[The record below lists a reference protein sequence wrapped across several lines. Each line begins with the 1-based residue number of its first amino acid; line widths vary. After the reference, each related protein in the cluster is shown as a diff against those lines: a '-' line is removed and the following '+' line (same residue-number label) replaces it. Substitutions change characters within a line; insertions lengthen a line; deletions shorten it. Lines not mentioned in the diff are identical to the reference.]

1 MIKIPGQLAIRTIHG
16 RNGAF
21 NVARLSTSIGEF
33 VVKDQVLDQ
42 YSEGKYDGEFVITQI
57 SPSSYSHSGRT
68 VIEVRARLDAM
79 ILDDMDVLSQD
90 DAERLDQKEVDP
102 LEEDVAA
109 VPATPATPVAPATDA
124 GDAPFGMA
132 QPELA
137 STAESLAPANEDE
150 ALFGT
155 LWPMGDSVKLDPTV
169 DRQRMRAQC
178 ARLGQLGYQLNFKQQ
193 VWERNPTG

>member
-16 RNGAF
+16 RNGPF
-21 NVARLSTSIGEF
+21 NVGRLSTSIGEF
-33 VVKDQVLDQ
+33 VVKDQLLDQ
-42 YSEGKYDGEFVITQI
+42 CSEGKYDGEFVITQI
-57 SPSSYSHSGRT
+57 SPSSYSHGGRT
-68 VIEVRARLDAM
+68 VIEVRARLESM
-79 ILDDMDVLSQD
+79 VLDEMDSLSEV
-90 DAERLDQKEVDP
+90 DAEQLDQKEVDP

-109 VPATPATPVAPATDA
+109 VPKTPAAPAVDA

-132 QPELA
+132 QLEPVPSA
-137 STAESLAPANEDE
+137 SRASLTPNEDE

-155 LWPMGDSVKLDPTV
+155 LWPLGDSVKLDPSV

-193 VWERNPTG
+193 VWERAQAA

>member
-1 MIKIPGQLAIRTIHG
+1 MINIPGQLAIRTIHG

-33 VVKDQVLDQ
+33 VVKDQILDQ

-57 SPSSYSHSGRT
+57 SPSSYSHGGRT

-79 ILDDMDVLSQD
+79 ILDDMDALSQD
-90 DAERLDQKEVDP
+90 DTERLDQKEVDP
-102 LEEDVAA
+102 LEEDVPA
-109 VPATPATPVAPATDA
+109 VPATPPTDA
-124 GDAPFGMA
+124 GDPPFGMPSSEHA
-132 QPELA
+132 PNA
-137 STAESLAPANEDE
+137 SPVPANEDE
-150 ALFGT
+150 VLFGT
-155 LWPMGDSVKLDPTV
+155 LWPLGYIVKLDSTV

-193 VWERNPTG
+193 VWERPHAD

>member
-33 VVKDQVLDQ
+33 VVKDQILDQ

-68 VIEVRARLDAM
+68 VIEIRARLDAM
-79 ILDDMDVLSQD
+79 ILDDMDALSQD

-102 LEEDVAA
+102 LEEEDVAA
-109 VPATPATPVAPATDA
+109 APKTPAAPAVDA

-132 QPELA
+132 QPEPAPSA
-137 STAESLAPANEDE
+137 SHASLTPNEDE
-150 ALFGT
+150 VLFGT
-155 LWPMGDSVKLDPTV
+155 LWPLGDSVKLDPTV

-193 VWERNPTG
+193 VWERAQAA

>member
-79 ILDDMDVLSQD
+79 ILDEMDALSQD

-109 VPATPATPVAPATDA
+109 VQATQSTTVADA

-137 STAESLAPANEDE
+137 STAESLVPANEDE
-150 ALFGT
+150 VLFGT